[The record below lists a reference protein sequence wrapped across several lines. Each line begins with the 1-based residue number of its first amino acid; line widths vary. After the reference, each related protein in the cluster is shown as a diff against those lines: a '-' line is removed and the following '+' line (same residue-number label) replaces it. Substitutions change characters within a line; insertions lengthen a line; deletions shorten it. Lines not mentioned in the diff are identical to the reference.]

1 MSLPASQKP
10 ARGERAPRARSAL
23 SVRDATYAV
32 LRERDLT
39 TLFSNPG
46 STEVTFL
53 AELPDDFRFVLA
65 LHEGSV
71 VAMATGYAI
80 ARGVPSM
87 VLLHTTAGLGNAVSA
102 LATARVNRA
111 PLVVVVGQQDRRHLA
126 HQPFLAGQLEGL
138 AGTYPVRVEQPIRP
152 QEVPAAVDRAWHEST
167 TRRGPALVIV
177 PMDDWLA
184 PADVDSEPASPQRIL
199 RATAASPG
207 EVGELA
213 ALLADARTPA
223 LVVGAGADEPD
234 TRAAVVALA
243 ERLGAPVWQEAFGA
257 RAGFPQDH
265 PLFAGHLP
273 HDRPRLRETLSPYD
287 AVLVVGAPAF
297 RQYTYAPGRLV
308 LEGTRVL
315 VVTADSDE
323 ALRSPADLTLLA
335 PPASVC
341 EQLVELLPAHEGRPA
356 PEREIAPVPP
366 PGPGEPLRAV
376 HVIDALAAR
385 LPADAIL
392 VEESPSNRPE
402 LNARVPATSYLS
414 LVSAAMG
421 GLGFALPGAMG
432 LRMGAPGRGVVAVVG
447 DGSSLYQIQSLWS
460 AVHYRIGAVFVVLQN
475 QGYAVMDQLA
485 GRAEGGN
492 AWPPVDG
499 VDIAGLATALSCPAR
514 TVTTYDELTEVFD
527 AVLPTL
533 AGREEPLLL
542 EVHIAR
548 EPTSKP

>member
-1 MSLPASQKP
+1 M
-10 ARGERAPRARSAL
+10 APGAGSPL
-23 SVRDATYAV
+23 LVRDATYAV

-39 TLFSNPG
+39 TMFSNPG
-46 STEVTFL
+46 STEVAFL

-80 ARGVPSM
+80 ARERPSM

-111 PLVVVVGQQDRRHLA
+111 PLVVVVGQQDRRHLS

-152 QEVPAAVDRAWHEST
+152 QEVPAAIDRAWHESAT
-167 TRRGPALVIV
+167 KRGPALVIV

-184 PADVDSEPASPQRIL
+184 PAEAEAEPASPQRL
-199 RATAASPG
+199 VRASAASPAA
-207 EVGELA
+207 VGEIA

-223 LVVGAGADEPD
+223 LVVGAGADEPG
-234 TRAAVVALA
+234 TRAALVALA
-243 ERLGAPVWQEAFGA
+243 EKLAAPVWQEAFGA

-273 HDRPRLRETLSPYD
+273 HDRPALRETLSPYD
-287 AVLVVGAPAF
+287 TVLVVGAPAF

-308 LEGTRVL
+308 LEETRVL
-315 VVTADSDE
+315 VVTEDADE
-323 ALRSPADLTLLA
+323 ATRSPSDLTLLA
-335 PPASVC
+335 PPTSVC
-341 EQLVELLPAHEGRPA
+341 EQLVELLPAHKGRPA
-356 PEREIAPVPP
+356 PEREITRAAP

-385 LPADAIL
+385 LPRDAIL
-392 VEESPSNRPE
+392 VEESPSNRPA
-402 LNARVPATSYLS
+402 LNARIPATTYLG

-421 GLGFALPGAMG
+421 GLGFALPGSMG
-432 LRMGAPGRGVVAVVG
+432 LRMGAPDRGVVAVVG

-460 AVHYRIGAVFVVLQN
+460 AVHYRIGALFIVLQN

-485 GRAEGGN
+485 GKAEGGN
-492 AWPPVDG
+492 AWPSIDR

-514 TVTTYDELTEVFD
+514 TVTTHDELTKVFD
-527 AVLPTL
+527 EVLPTL
-533 AGREEPLLL
+533 AGLEEPLLL

-548 EPTSKP
+548 EATAGS